1 MVKKHFYDGLVQLA
15 ILFSLLGT
23 DINSYLNSQDQ
34 NQGTSL
40 QEIIQGQNLALTQSP
55 SPFNPNLLTGYLNL
69 KSAHHDRYEREREIL
84 QELHKLKPSSKAF
97 PLDITALLLEGGVQT
112 EEGTHVTA
120 EEPSSQQAEP
130 NLGNP
135 AENEVEGA
143 TGPSPVGDLTKEDMD
158 LIKVLWQQD
167 IDLGAGLEVF
177 DAGLRQQ
184 ELEKQ
189 RALEKE
195 KEECS
200 KAQEWQEGVDYF
212 VDSETGEHIP
222 LPPSQPEMVPQQPST
237 EPIMTMDQC
246 MQYLQSMI
254 PVPVPEA
261 EQPQVPSPPATVP
274 DLDQTL
280 QDLASIEELG
290 LGLPQQYSY
299 SHNTQDTVSQPSPV
313 SNINTNVS
321 LVNAINATLD
331 DGLLP
336 PADLPSDAQNLTQ
349 MPIMDNFD
357 LNMTQLLLNTD
368 PSEFDQLLSGG
379 MLDDTSLMDVDFNN
393 ISEAGSD
400 SGLSLHDNETSSMS
414 EHESSSA
421 YDMSSNCDGSSECDM
436 DMLGATGVSRTE
448 LPDIHFEEGD
458 AEEGAVGYQPVFKS
472 CGMEAIS
479 NHSYS
484 GNQPGDQ
491 PSFQASKE
499 HVNHNH
505 TYPLPPGSEKQHMRR
520 GGSSRRNGTPPR
532 GSDNDSKAGRRRSKD
547 ERRAKQLKVPFSV
560 DRIISTPV
568 DDFNDMLAQHPL
580 TDAQLQLIRDIRRRG
595 KNKIAAQNCRKR
607 KIDTIYTLDDDVKQ
621 LMEDK
626 ERLIKE
632 QGMIDK
638 SLRSMQ
644 DKFDKLYQ
652 EVFRSLRD
660 DNGQP
665 YSPDEFSLQQTSDGN
680 VFLVPTN
687 STVSSTA
694 TRTNPKGKKRK
705 GSKSNK

>member
-34 NQGTSL
+34 QNQGISL
-40 QEIIQGQNLALTQSP
+40 TEIIQGQNLALTQSP

-84 QELHKLKPSSKAF
+84 QELHQLKPSSKAF
-97 PLDITALLLEGGVQT
+97 PLDITALLLEGGLQT
-112 EEGTHVTA
+112 EEGTHATA
-120 EEPSSQQAEP
+120 EEPTSQGAEP
-130 NLGNP
+130 NLGHP
-135 AENEVEGA
+135 ANDEVEGA

-222 LPPSQPEMVPQQPST
+222 LPPRQPEMAPQQPST
-237 EPIMTMDQC
+237 DPIMTMDQC
-246 MQYLQSMI
+246 MQYLQNMM
-254 PVPVPEA
+254 PVPES

-336 PADLPSDAQNLTQ
+336 AADLPGDDHNLSQ

-379 MLDDTSLMDVDFNN
+379 MLDDGSLMDVDFN

-421 YDMSSNCDGSSECDM
+421 YDMSSNCDGGSECDM

-448 LPDIHFEEGD
+448 VPGVQFEESD

-472 CGMEAIS
+472 CGMEAIG

-532 GSDNDSKAGRRRSKD
+532 GSDNNGKGGRRRSKD
-547 ERRAKQLKVPFSV
+547 ERRAKQLKVPFSI
-560 DRIISTPV
+560 DRIIFTPV
-568 DDFNDMLAQHPL
+568 DDFNDMLTQHPL

-632 QGMIDK
+632 RGMIDK
-638 SLRSMQ
+638 NLRTMRE
-644 DKFDKLYQ
+644 KFDKLYE

-705 GSKSNK
+705 GSKNSK